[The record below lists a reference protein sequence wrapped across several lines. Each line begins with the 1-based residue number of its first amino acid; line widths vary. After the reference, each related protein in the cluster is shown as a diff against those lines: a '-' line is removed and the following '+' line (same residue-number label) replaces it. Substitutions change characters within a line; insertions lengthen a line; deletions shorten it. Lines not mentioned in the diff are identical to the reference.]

1 MKKQI
6 YTTGFFALI
15 FSLIALTGM
24 GQATK
29 LPGLRSAGKE
39 RQKLTNQPTN
49 IVNTQP
55 GGGNT
60 VQNLWDVRFVFDPTE
75 LSGRTGFAG
84 VCYARGFFYASRWQV
99 ADSLYIFDSTFNFV
113 QAIRITGIGAV
124 RSMTYD
130 GTFIYAGNNSRNVQ
144 VINPVTRTRTRQIAM
159 PAGIPAATSIRW
171 ITFNPQGNN
180 GSGSFFVGNFDTPI
194 YQINKPTGNTATLIN
209 NIPAAT
215 HGLTGMYGVAY
226 EAKGAN
232 SVFWAFDQGQ
242 PESAAVMVQLSATG
256 TQTGVKRDVDLD
268 IINPGGSAGGVFL
281 ANFPGYPDLTLTCL
295 SQGGGIVGYDIAPPA
310 FDAAIDSIGTAQ
322 GYAAWPKNAN
332 LSVRYGGRIK
342 SAGTTTLANFSPTV
356 TVMDLQTDALVQ
368 TLQVPTQTLGP
379 GQSGLFNTA
388 PLVNGLYTPGD
399 LMMVSGITNYP
410 GDQNTSND
418 TIASFFTMSD
428 STYARDYSF
437 FDNSIAGTIG
447 IGAGSAAEGA
457 LGTKFSLAAADTLT
471 SVSYY
476 LSGPY
481 AGQPSSASIYAVTN
495 GVIGTTPI
503 TTTSVYTATADDEAN
518 GVLVTLPLD
527 SPLPIAAGEFFVAVN
542 ELGDSTVGIGN
553 FPEIYRRNTFFVKF
567 NGAPSNGAW
576 TDLNVFSSALRR
588 PFAIYPNFGKIAAP
602 TALAVCTTSTT
613 VANITQTSVT
623 VNNSILSDGGS
634 PVTERGVCWNTSPN
648 PTIAL
653 STKTSDGTGTG
664 DYSSSVTGLTAG
676 TTYYLRA
683 YATTANGTAYGNEIF
698 FTTQSAASIA
708 TLTTDPIS
716 NNTTGTS
723 ATSGGNITA
732 DGGAAITARG
742 VCWSTAPAPTISLST
757 KTFNGTG
764 TGAFVSQITG
774 LTAGTTYYVRSYAQ
788 NAAGV
793 AYGDEISFVAQTLS
807 VSKVLAK
814 GDLLNVLLFPNPAKE
829 SVNANL
835 FSEKGGR
842 VQITLRNTLG
852 QVVFESEKTIG
863 RGEVML
869 PVSVSNLNS
878 GLYFFSVAMDGQV
891 KVQTLVKE

>member
-6 YTTGFFALI
+6 YAAGFFTLV
-15 FSLIALTGM
+15 FSLITLTGM
-24 GQATK
+24 GQASK

-39 RQKLTNQPTN
+39 RQKLTDQPTN
-49 IVNTQP
+49 IINTQP
-55 GGGNT
+55 GSGSS
-60 VQNLWDVRFVFDPTE
+60 VQNLWDVRFVFDPSE
-75 LSGRTGFAG
+75 QSGRFGFAG
-84 VCYARGFFYASRWQV
+84 VCYVKGFFYVSRWQV
-99 ADSLYIFDSTFNFV
+99 ADSLFIFDSTYNFV
-113 QAIRITGIGAV
+113 QGIRITGIGAV

-144 VINPVTRTRTRQIAM
+144 VINPVTRTRTRQISM
-159 PAGIPAATSIRW
+159 PAGIPTATTIRW

-180 GSGSFFVGNFDTPI
+180 GNGSFFVGNFDTPI
-194 YQINKPTGNTATLIN
+194 YQINKPTGNAATLIN

-215 HGLTGMYGVAY
+215 HGLTGMYGMAF
-226 EAKGAN
+226 EAKGPN

-242 PESAAVMVQLSATG
+242 SESQAVIVQLSATG
-256 TQTGVKRDVDLD
+256 TQTGVRRDVDLD
-268 IINPGGSAGGVFL
+268 AVNSGGLAGGIFL
-281 ANFPGYPDLTLTCL
+281 ANFPGYDNPTLTCL

-310 FDAAIDSIGTAQ
+310 FDAAIDSLGTAQ

-332 LSVRYGGRIK
+332 LSVSYGGRIK
-342 SAGTTTLANFSPTV
+342 SVGTTTLANFSPTV
-356 TVMDLQTDALVQ
+356 TVMDITNDELIQ

-379 GQSGLFNTA
+379 GQTGFFTTA

-399 LMMVSGITNYP
+399 VMMVSGITNYP

-418 TIASFFTMSD
+418 TIASFFGISD
-428 STYARDYSF
+428 STYARDYSY

-447 IGAGSAAEGA
+447 IGAGSTGEGA
-457 LGTKFSLAAADTLT
+457 LGTKFTLSVPDTLT

-476 LSGPY
+476 LSSPY
-481 AGQPSSASIYAVTN
+481 ADQPSSASIYAVTN
-495 GVIGTTPI
+495 GVIGSTPI
-503 TTTSVYTATADDEAN
+503 TTTSVYTATASDEAN

-527 SPLPIAAGEFFVAVN
+527 APLALGAGEFFVSVN
-542 ELGDSTVGIGN
+542 ELGDSIVGIGN
-553 FPEIYRRNTFFVKF
+553 FPDIYKRNTFFVKF
-567 NGAPSNGAW
+567 NGPPSNGAW
-576 TDLNVFSSALRR
+576 VDLNNFSSTLRR
-588 PFAIYPNFGKIAAP
+588 PFAIYPNFGKIQAP
-602 TALAVCTTSTT
+602 VALAVCTTSTS
-613 VANITQTSVT
+613 VANITQTSAT

-634 PVTERGVCWNTSPN
+634 PVTARGVCWNTSPN

-653 STKTSDGTGTG
+653 TTKTSDGTGTG
-664 DYSSSVTGLTAG
+664 DYSSNVTGLTAG
-676 TTYYLRA
+676 TTYFLRA

-708 TLTTDPIS
+708 TLTTDAIT
-716 NNTTGTS
+716 NNITGTS

-732 DGGAAITARG
+732 DGGAPITARG
-742 VCWSTAPAPTISLST
+742 VCWSTSANPTISLST

-764 TGAFVSQITG
+764 TGTFVSQITG

-793 AYGDEISFVAQTLS
+793 AYGNEISFVAEALS
-807 VSKVLAK
+807 VSKILAK
-814 GDLLNVLLFPNPAKE
+814 GDLINVLLFPNPAKE

-835 FSEKGGR
+835 YSEKGGK
-842 VQITLRNTLG
+842 VQISLRNALG
-852 QVVFESEKTIG
+852 QVVFESENQIG
-863 RGEVML
+863 SGEVMM
-869 PVSVSNLNS
+869 PVSITNLRS